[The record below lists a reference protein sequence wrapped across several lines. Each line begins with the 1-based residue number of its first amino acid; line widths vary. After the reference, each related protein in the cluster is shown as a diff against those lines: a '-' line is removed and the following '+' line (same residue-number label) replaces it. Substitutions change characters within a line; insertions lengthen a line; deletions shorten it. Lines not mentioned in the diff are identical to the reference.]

1 MIRSDKRLKVIGTFF
16 HFRCIVHL
24 SKEKERKRER
34 ERERERERGWWER
47 EKEKRRQLYTRVC
60 IYVGGCGCKTA
71 QLYGPTIDS

>member
-34 ERERERERGWWER
+34 EREREREGGGRER
-47 EKEKRRQLYTRVC
+47 KKKEDSYIRA
-60 IYVGGCGCKTA
+60 YV
-71 QLYGPTIDS
+71 YM